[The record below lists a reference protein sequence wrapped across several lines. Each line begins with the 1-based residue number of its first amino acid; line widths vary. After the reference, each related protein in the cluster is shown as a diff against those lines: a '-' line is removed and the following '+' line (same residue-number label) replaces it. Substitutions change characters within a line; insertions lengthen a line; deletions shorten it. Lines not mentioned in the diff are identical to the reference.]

1 MKSWIY
7 LLTTLWLLTA
17 CKADTEPEPET
28 TQPVVPQH
36 VAVTFNPEAAATR
49 GPVPAGSLGT
59 DLSFRVWATKTLTGT
74 TEEAFINDNT
84 SNVVVYDDLTHY
96 WRTTGATYYWPD
108 APGALYNVAFY
119 ALYPAS
125 APTTSDIVSNKTIT
139 FDTTHPIDGNTD
151 VLYTKHQTSLSAVIS
166 SSSPAVPL
174 RFHHALTQLAF
185 QGKLSDAFI
194 TDGLQVTVGSIKV
207 CNVNSTGTLDLTTD
221 LITNPTATLWTLS
234 TPAVRTDYPLTMVSD
249 EGIVLTNTAQ
259 ALTSSSDITMVIPQV
274 LTAWDPTT
282 QCIYVVDGVST
293 KTLTTDSY
301 LAIDCKIFDT
311 QTGSYMIGDA
321 TSYETIYAPFEADP
335 GNPTVTWEPGIR
347 YTYTLSFGSGY
358 SSQGTLIGDRVLNI
372 SVSITPWDEGPVAEG
387 VAA

>member
-17 CKADTEPEPET
+17 CKVDTEPEPET

-59 DLSFRVWATKTLTGT
+59 DLSFRVWATKTLSGAT

-125 APTTSDIVSNKTIT
+125 APTTSNIVSNKTIT

-207 CNVNSTGTLDLTTD
+207 CNVNSTGDLDLAATT
-221 LITNPTATLWTLS
+221 TSLWGTLS
-234 TPAVRTDYPLTMVSD
+234 TPTDYPLTMVSD
-249 EGIVLTNTAQ
+249 EGIVLTSTAQ

-293 KTLTTDSY
+293 KALTTGSY

-335 GNPTVTWEPGIR
+335 GNPTATWEPGIR

-358 SSQGTLIGDRVLNI
+358 SSQGKLIGDRVLNI

>member
-17 CKADTEPEPET
+17 CKADTESEPET

-59 DLSFRVWATKTLTGT
+59 DLSFRVWATKTPSGTT

-108 APGALYNVAFY
+108 APGALYNVTFY

-125 APTTSDIVSNKTIT
+125 APTTSNIVSNKTIA
-139 FDTTHPIDGNTD
+139 FDATHPIDGNTD
-151 VLYTKHQTSLSAVIS
+151 VLYTKHQTSLSTVIS

-207 CNVNSTGTLDLTTD
+207 CNVNSTGDLDLAATTTS
-221 LITNPTATLWTLS
+221 LWGTL
-234 TPAVRTDYPLTMVSD
+234 
-249 EGIVLTNTAQ
+249 
-259 ALTSSSDITMVIPQV
+259 LTSTSEISMVIPQL
-274 LTAWDPTT
+274 LTPWNPVNECTY
-282 QCIYVVDGVST
+282 IVSGVST
-293 KTLTTDSY
+293 KTKT
-301 LAIDCKIFDT
+301 
-311 QTGSYMIGDA
+311 TGSYITIDCRVYDPNINQYLLGTENTFD
-321 TSYETIYAPFEADP
+321 TIYFPFSADP
-335 GNPTVTWEPGIR
+335 SDLSASWLPGYR
-347 YTYTLSFGSGY
+347 YTYTLTFGVGY
-358 SSQGTLIGDRVLNI
+358 DSQGKDIPQLQPLQI
-372 SVSITPWDEGPVAEG
+372 SVSITPWNEGPTAEG
-387 VAA
+387 IAS

>member
-59 DLSFRVWATKTLTGT
+59 DLSFRVWATKTAVGTT

-125 APTTSDIVSNKTIT
+125 APTTSDIVSNKTIA

-151 VLYTKHQTSLSAVIS
+151 VLYTKHQTSLSTVIS

-194 TDGLQVTVGSIKV
+194 TDGLQVTIGSIKV
-207 CNVNSTGTLDLTTD
+207 CSINSTGNLNLATTAS
-221 LITNPTATLWTLS
+221 PWGTLS
-234 TPAVRTDYPLTMVSD
+234 TPTDYPLTMVSD
-249 EGIVLTNTAQ
+249 EGIALTSTPQ

-293 KTLTTDSY
+293 KTLTTGSY

-321 TSYETIYAPFEADP
+321 TSYETIYAPFLADP
-335 GNPTVTWEPGIR
+335 GNPTATWEPGIR

>member
-17 CKADTEPEPET
+17 CKADTEPEPEP
-28 TQPVVPQH
+28 TQPVVPQC

-49 GPVPAGSLGT
+49 GRVPAGSLGT
-59 DLSFRVWATKTLTGT
+59 DLSFRVWATKQVTTPTLGV
-74 TEEAFINDNT
+74 EEAFINDIT

-125 APTTSDIVSNKTIT
+125 APTTSDIVSNKTIA

-207 CNVNSTGTLDLTTD
+207 CNVNSTGDLDLAATT
-221 LITNPTATLWTLS
+221 TSLWGTLS
-234 TPAVRTDYPLTMVSD
+234 TPTDYPLTMVSD
-249 EGIVLTNTAQ
+249 EGIVLTSTAQ

-293 KTLTTDSY
+293 KALTTGSY

-335 GNPTVTWEPGIR
+335 GNPTATWEPGIR

>member
-59 DLSFRVWATKTLTGT
+59 DLSFRVWATKQVTTPTLGV
-74 TEEAFINDNT
+74 EEAFINDIT

-125 APTTSDIVSNKTIT
+125 APTTSNIVSNKTIA
-139 FDTTHPIDGNTD
+139 FDATHPIDGNTD

-185 QGKLSDAFI
+185 HGKLSSDFSN
-194 TDGLQVTVGSIKV
+194 DGLQVTVGSIKV
-207 CNVNSTGTLDLTTD
+207 CNVNSTGDLDLAATT
-221 LITNPTATLWTLS
+221 TSLWGTLS
-234 TPAVRTDYPLTMVSD
+234 TPTDYPLTMVSD
-249 EGIVLTNTAQ
+249 EGIVLTSTAQ

-293 KTLTTDSY
+293 KALTTGSY

-321 TSYETIYAPFEADP
+321 TSYETIYAPFLADP
-335 GNPTVTWEPGIR
+335 GDSTAAWEPGIR

>member
-59 DLSFRVWATKTLTGT
+59 DLSFRVWATKTPTGTT

-125 APTTSDIVSNKTIT
+125 APTTSNIVSNKTIV
-139 FDTTHPIDGNTD
+139 FDATHPIDGNTD
-151 VLYTKHQTSLSAVIS
+151 VLYTKHQTSLSTVIS

-185 QGKLSDAFI
+185 QGKLSDTFI

-207 CNVNSTGTLDLTTD
+207 CNINSTGNLNLAATT
-221 LITNPTATLWTLS
+221 TTSLWGTLS
-234 TPAVRTDYPLTMVSD
+234 TPTDYPLTMVSD
-249 EGIVLTNTAQ
+249 EGIALTSTPQ

-293 KTLTTDSY
+293 KTLTTGSY

-335 GNPTVTWEPGIR
+335 GNPTATWEPGIR

-358 SSQGTLIGDRVLNI
+358 SSQGKLIGDRVLNI

>member
-17 CKADTEPEPET
+17 CKVDTEPEPET

-36 VAVTFNPEAAATR
+36 VAVTFNPEATATR

-59 DLSFRVWATKTLTGT
+59 DLSFRVWATKQVTTPTLGV
-74 TEEAFINDNT
+74 EEAFINDNT

-125 APTTSDIVSNKTIT
+125 APTTSDIVSNKTIA
-139 FDTTHPIDGNTD
+139 FDATHPIDGNTD
-151 VLYTKHQTSLSAVIS
+151 VLYTKHQTSLSTVIS

-207 CNVNSTGTLDLTTD
+207 CNVNSTGDLDLAATT
-221 LITNPTATLWTLS
+221 TSLWGTLS
-234 TPAVRTDYPLTMVSD
+234 TPTDYPLTMVSD
-249 EGIVLTNTAQ
+249 EGIVLTSTAQ

-274 LTAWDPTT
+274 LTAWDAATE
-282 QCIYVVDGVST
+282 CIYVVDGVST
-293 KTLTTDSY
+293 KTVTTGSY

-335 GNPTVTWEPGIR
+335 GNPTATWEPGIR

>member
-59 DLSFRVWATKTLTGT
+59 DLSFRVWATKTLSGAT

-125 APTTSDIVSNKTIT
+125 APTTSNIVSNKTIT

-207 CNVNSTGTLDLTTD
+207 CNVNSTGDLDLAATT
-221 LITNPTATLWTLS
+221 TSLWGTLS
-234 TPAVRTDYPLTMVSD
+234 TPTDYPLTMVSD
-249 EGIVLTNTAQ
+249 EGIVLTSTAQ

-293 KTLTTDSY
+293 KTLTTGSY

-321 TSYETIYAPFEADP
+321 TSYETIYAPFLADP
-335 GNPTVTWEPGIR
+335 DNPTAAWEPGIR

>member
-7 LLTTLWLLTA
+7 LLTTLRLLTA

-59 DLSFRVWATKTLTGT
+59 DLSFRVWATKTLSGAT

-108 APGALYNVAFY
+108 APGALYNVTFY

-125 APTTSDIVSNKTIT
+125 APTTSDIVSNKTIA

-207 CNVNSTGTLDLTTD
+207 CNVNSTGDLDLAATT
-221 LITNPTATLWTLS
+221 TSLWGTLS
-234 TPAVRTDYPLTMVSD
+234 TPTDYPLTMVSD
-249 EGIVLTNTAQ
+249 EGIVLTSTAQ

-293 KTLTTDSY
+293 KALTTGSY

-335 GNPTVTWEPGIR
+335 GNPTATWEPGIR

>member
-59 DLSFRVWATKTLTGT
+59 DLSFRVWATKTLSGAT

-125 APTTSDIVSNKTIT
+125 APTTSDIVSNKTIA

-194 TDGLQVTVGSIKV
+194 TDGLRVTVGSIKV
-207 CNVNSTGTLDLTTD
+207 CNVNSTGDLDLAATT
-221 LITNPTATLWTLS
+221 TSLWGTLS
-234 TPAVRTDYPLTMVSD
+234 TPTDYPLTMVSD
-249 EGIVLTNTAQ
+249 EGIVLTSTAQ

-293 KTLTTDSY
+293 KTLTTGSY

-321 TSYETIYAPFEADP
+321 TSYETIYAPFLADP
-335 GNPTVTWEPGIR
+335 DNPTAAWEPGIR

>member
-1 MKSWIY
+1 MMKSWIY
-7 LLTTLWLLTA
+7 LLTTLWLLTT

-59 DLSFRVWATKTLTGT
+59 DLSFRVWATKQVTTPTLGV
-74 TEEAFINDNT
+74 EEAFINDNT

-125 APTTSDIVSNKTIT
+125 APTTSNIVSNKTIV
-139 FDTTHPIDGNTD
+139 FDATHPIDGNTD
-151 VLYTKHQTSLSAVIS
+151 VLYTKHQTSLSTVIS

-207 CNVNSTGTLDLTTD
+207 CNVNSTGDLDLAATT
-221 LITNPTATLWTLS
+221 TSLWGTLS
-234 TPAVRTDYPLTMVSD
+234 TPTDYPLTMVSD
-249 EGIVLTNTAQ
+249 EGIVLTSTAQ

-293 KTLTTDSY
+293 KTLTTGSY

-321 TSYETIYAPFEADP
+321 TSYETIYAPFLADP
-335 GNPTVTWEPGIR
+335 GDSTAAWEPGIR

-358 SSQGTLIGDRVLNI
+358 SSQGKLIGDRVLNI

>member
-7 LLTTLWLLTA
+7 LLTILWLLTA
-17 CKADTEPEPET
+17 CKADTESEPET

-59 DLSFRVWATKTLTGT
+59 DLSFRVWATKTLSGAT

-108 APGALYNVAFY
+108 APGALYNVTFY

-125 APTTSDIVSNKTIT
+125 APTTSNIVSNKTIA
-139 FDTTHPIDGNTD
+139 FDATHPIDGNTD
-151 VLYTKHQTSLSAVIS
+151 VLYTKHQTSLSTVIS
-166 SSSPAVPL
+166 SSSPTVPL

-185 QGKLSDAFI
+185 HGKLSSDFSN
-194 TDGLQVTVGSIKV
+194 DGLQVTVGSIKI
-207 CNVNSTGTLDLTTD
+207 CNVNSTGDLDLAATT
-221 LITNPTATLWTLS
+221 TSLWGTLS
-234 TPAVRTDYPLTMVSD
+234 TPTDYPLTMVSD
-249 EGIVLTNTAQ
+249 EGIVLTSTAQ

-293 KTLTTDSY
+293 KALTTGSY

-335 GNPTVTWEPGIR
+335 GNPTASWEPGIR

-358 SSQGTLIGDRVLNI
+358 SSQGKLIGDRVLNI

>member
-17 CKADTEPEPET
+17 CKADTTPET
-28 TQPVVPQH
+28 TTPVVPQN

-49 GPVPAGSLGT
+49 GPVPAGNLST
-59 DLSFRVWATKTLTGT
+59 DLSFRVWATKTLSGTT

-125 APTTSDIVSNKTIT
+125 APTTSNIVSNKTIA
-139 FDTTHPIDGNTD
+139 FDATHPIDGNTD
-151 VLYTKHQTSLSAVIS
+151 VLYTKHQTSLSTVIS

-207 CNVNSTGTLDLTTD
+207 CNVNSTGDLDLAATT
-221 LITNPTATLWTLS
+221 TSLWGTLS
-234 TPAVRTDYPLTMVSD
+234 TPTDYPLTMVSD
-249 EGIVLTNTAQ
+249 EGIVLTSTAQ

-293 KTLTTDSY
+293 KTLTTGSY

-321 TSYETIYAPFEADP
+321 TSYETIYAPFLADP
-335 GNPTVTWEPGIR
+335 DDSTATWEPGIR

>member
-74 TEEAFINDNT
+74 TIEEAFINDNT

-125 APTTSDIVSNKTIT
+125 APTTSDIVSNKTIA

-194 TDGLQVTVGSIKV
+194 TDDLQVTVGSIKV
-207 CNVNSTGTLDLTTD
+207 CNVNSTGDLDLAATT
-221 LITNPTATLWTLS
+221 TSLWGTLS
-234 TPAVRTDYPLTMVSD
+234 TPTDYPLTMVSD
-249 EGIVLTNTAQ
+249 EGIVLTSTAQ

-293 KTLTTDSY
+293 KALTTGSY

-335 GNPTVTWEPGIR
+335 GNPTATWEPGIR

>member
-74 TEEAFINDNT
+74 TIEEAFINDNT

-125 APTTSDIVSNKTIT
+125 APTTSDIVSNKTIA

-207 CNVNSTGTLDLTTD
+207 RNVNSTGDLDLAATT
-221 LITNPTATLWTLS
+221 TSLWGTLS
-234 TPAVRTDYPLTMVSD
+234 TPTDYPLTMVSD
-249 EGIVLTNTAQ
+249 EGIVLTSTAQ

-293 KTLTTDSY
+293 KALTTGSY

-335 GNPTVTWEPGIR
+335 GNPTATWEPGIR

>member
-17 CKADTEPEPET
+17 RKADTEPEPET

-74 TEEAFINDNT
+74 TTEEAFINDNT

-108 APGALYNVAFY
+108 APGALYNVTFY

-125 APTTSDIVSNKTIT
+125 APTTSNIVSNKTIA
-139 FDTTHPIDGNTD
+139 FDATHPIDGNTD
-151 VLYTKHQTSLSAVIS
+151 VLYTKHLTSLSTVIS

-194 TDGLQVTVGSIKV
+194 TDDLQVTVGSIKV
-207 CNVNSTGTLDLTTD
+207 CNVNSTGDLDLAATT
-221 LITNPTATLWTLS
+221 TSLWGTLS
-234 TPAVRTDYPLTMVSD
+234 TPTDYPLTMVSD
-249 EGIVLTNTAQ
+249 EGIVLTSTAQ

-293 KTLTTDSY
+293 KALTTGSY

-335 GNPTVTWEPGIR
+335 GNPTATWEPGIR

>member
-59 DLSFRVWATKTLTGT
+59 DLSFRVWATKTLSGAT

-125 APTTSDIVSNKTIT
+125 APTTSNIVSNKTIA
-139 FDTTHPIDGNTD
+139 FDATHPIDGNTD
-151 VLYTKHQTSLSAVIS
+151 VLYTKHQTSLSTVIS
-166 SSSPAVPL
+166 SSSPTVPL

-185 QGKLSDAFI
+185 HGKLSSDFSN
-194 TDGLQVTVGSIKV
+194 DGLQVTVGSIKI
-207 CNVNSTGTLDLTTD
+207 CNVNSTGDLDLAATT
-221 LITNPTATLWTLS
+221 TSLWGTLS
-234 TPAVRTDYPLTMVSD
+234 TPTDYPLTMVSD
-249 EGIVLTNTAQ
+249 EGIVLTSTAQ

-293 KTLTTDSY
+293 KALTTGSY

-335 GNPTVTWEPGIR
+335 GNPTASWEPGIR
-347 YTYTLSFGSGY
+347 YTYALSFGSGY

>member
-59 DLSFRVWATKTLTGT
+59 DLSFRVWATKQVTTPTLGV
-74 TEEAFINDNT
+74 EEAFINDNT

-125 APTTSDIVSNKTIT
+125 APTTSNIVSNKTIA
-139 FDTTHPIDGNTD
+139 FDATHPIDGNTD

-207 CNVNSTGTLDLTTD
+207 CNVNSTGDLDLAATT
-221 LITNPTATLWTLS
+221 TSLWGTLS
-234 TPAVRTDYPLTMVSD
+234 TPTDYPLTMVSD
-249 EGIVLTNTAQ
+249 EGIVLTSTAQ

-293 KTLTTDSY
+293 KALTTGSY

-321 TSYETIYAPFEADP
+321 TSYETIYAPFLADP
-335 GNPTVTWEPGIR
+335 GNPTATWEPGIR

>member
-74 TEEAFINDNT
+74 TTEEAFINDNT

-108 APGALYNVAFY
+108 APGALYNVTFY

-207 CNVNSTGTLDLTTD
+207 CNVNSTGDLDLAATT
-221 LITNPTATLWTLS
+221 TSLWGTLS
-234 TPAVRTDYPLTMVSD
+234 TPTDYPLTMVSD

-293 KTLTTDSY
+293 KTLTTGSY

-321 TSYETIYAPFEADP
+321 TSYETIYAPFLADP
-335 GNPTVTWEPGIR
+335 DNPTATWEPGIR

-358 SSQGTLIGDRVLNI
+358 SSQGKLIGDRVLNI

>member
-74 TEEAFINDNT
+74 TTEEAFINDNT

-125 APTTSDIVSNKTIT
+125 APTTSNIVSNKTIA
-139 FDTTHPIDGNTD
+139 FDATHPIDGNTD
-151 VLYTKHQTSLSAVIS
+151 VLYTKHQTSLSTVIS

-207 CNVNSTGTLDLTTD
+207 CNINSTGNLNLAATT
-221 LITNPTATLWTLS
+221 IASLWTTLS
-234 TPAVRTDYPLTMVSD
+234 TPTDYPLTMVSD
-249 EGIVLTNTAQ
+249 EGIVLTSTAQ

-293 KTLTTDSY
+293 KTLTTGSY

-335 GNPTVTWEPGIR
+335 GNPTATWEPGIR

>member
-108 APGALYNVAFY
+108 APGALYNVTFY

-125 APTTSDIVSNKTIT
+125 APTTSNIVSNKTIA
-139 FDTTHPIDGNTD
+139 FDATHPIDGNTD

-207 CNVNSTGTLDLTTD
+207 CNINSTGNLNLATT
-221 LITNPTATLWTLS
+221 TASLWGTLS
-234 TPAVRTDYPLTMVSD
+234 TPTDYPLTMVSD
-249 EGIVLTNTAQ
+249 EGIVLTSTAQ

-293 KTLTTDSY
+293 KALTTGSY

-311 QTGSYMIGDA
+311 LTGSYMIGDA

-335 GNPTVTWEPGIR
+335 GNPTATWEPGIR

>member
-59 DLSFRVWATKTLTGT
+59 DLSFRVWATKTLSGAT

-125 APTTSDIVSNKTIT
+125 APTTSNIVSNKTIA
-139 FDTTHPIDGNTD
+139 FDATHPIDGNTD

-207 CNVNSTGTLDLTTD
+207 CNVNSTGDLDLAATT
-221 LITNPTATLWTLS
+221 TSLWGTLS
-234 TPAVRTDYPLTMVSD
+234 TPTDYPLTMVSD
-249 EGIVLTNTAQ
+249 EGIVLTSTAQ

-293 KTLTTDSY
+293 KALTTGSY

-335 GNPTVTWEPGIR
+335 GNPTATWEPGIR

>member
-59 DLSFRVWATKTLTGT
+59 DLSFRVWATKQVTTPTLGV
-74 TEEAFINDNT
+74 EEAFINDNT

-125 APTTSDIVSNKTIT
+125 APTTSNIVSNKTIA
-139 FDTTHPIDGNTD
+139 FDATHPIDGNTD

-207 CNVNSTGTLDLTTD
+207 CNVNSTGDLDLAATT
-221 LITNPTATLWTLS
+221 TSLWGTLS
-234 TPAVRTDYPLTMVSD
+234 TPTDYPLTMVSD
-249 EGIVLTNTAQ
+249 EGIVLTSTAQ

-293 KTLTTDSY
+293 KALTTGSY

-335 GNPTVTWEPGIR
+335 GNPTATWEPGIR

>member
-7 LLTTLWLLTA
+7 LLTILWLLTA

-74 TEEAFINDNT
+74 TTTEEAFINDNT

-108 APGALYNVAFY
+108 APGALYNVTFY

-125 APTTSDIVSNKTIT
+125 APTTSNIVSNKTIT

-207 CNVNSTGTLDLTTD
+207 CNVNSTGDLDLAATT
-221 LITNPTATLWTLS
+221 TSLWETLS
-234 TPAVRTDYPLTMVSD
+234 TPTDYPLTMVSD
-249 EGIVLTNTAQ
+249 EGIVLTSTAQ

-293 KTLTTDSY
+293 KTLTTGSY

-321 TSYETIYAPFEADP
+321 TSYETIYAPFLADP
-335 GNPTVTWEPGIR
+335 DDSTATWEPGIR

>member
-7 LLTTLWLLTA
+7 LRTTLWLLTA

-59 DLSFRVWATKTLTGT
+59 DLSFRVWATKTLSGAT

-108 APGALYNVAFY
+108 APGALYNVTFY

-125 APTTSDIVSNKTIT
+125 APTTSDIVSNKTIA

-207 CNVNSTGTLDLTTD
+207 CNVNSTGDLDLAATT
-221 LITNPTATLWTLS
+221 TSLWGTLS
-234 TPAVRTDYPLTMVSD
+234 TPTDYPLTMVSD
-249 EGIVLTNTAQ
+249 EGIVLTSTAQ

-293 KTLTTDSY
+293 KTLTTGSY

-335 GNPTVTWEPGIR
+335 GNPTAAWEPGIR

-358 SSQGTLIGDRVLNI
+358 SSQGKLIGDRVLNI

>member
-59 DLSFRVWATKTLTGT
+59 DLSFRVWATKTPTGTT

-125 APTTSDIVSNKTIT
+125 APTTSNIVSNKTIA
-139 FDTTHPIDGNTD
+139 FDATHPIDGNTD
-151 VLYTKHQTSLSAVIS
+151 VLYTKHQTSLSTVIS

-207 CNVNSTGTLDLTTD
+207 CNVNSTGDLDLAATT
-221 LITNPTATLWTLS
+221 TSLWGTLS
-234 TPAVRTDYPLTMVSD
+234 TPTDYPLTMVSD
-249 EGIVLTNTAQ
+249 EGIVLTSTAQ

-293 KTLTTDSY
+293 KTLTTGSY

-321 TSYETIYAPFEADP
+321 TSYETIYAPFLADP
-335 GNPTVTWEPGIR
+335 DNPTAAWEPGIR

-358 SSQGTLIGDRVLNI
+358 SSQGKLIGDRVLNI

>member
-74 TEEAFINDNT
+74 TTEEAFINDNT

-125 APTTSDIVSNKTIT
+125 APTTSNIVSNKTIT

-185 QGKLSDAFI
+185 QGKLSSDFSN
-194 TDGLQVTVGSIKV
+194 DGLQVTVGSIKV

-221 LITNPTATLWTLS
+221 LIANPTATLWTTLS
-234 TPAVRTDYPLTMVSD
+234 TPTDYPLTMVSD
-249 EGIVLTNTAQ
+249 EGIVLTSTAQ

-293 KTLTTDSY
+293 KTLTTGSY

-321 TSYETIYAPFEADP
+321 TSYETIYAPFLADP
-335 GNPTVTWEPGIR
+335 GDSTATWEPGIR

-358 SSQGTLIGDRVLNI
+358 SSQGTLIGDRILNI

>member
-59 DLSFRVWATKTLTGT
+59 DLSFRVWATKTLSGTT

-125 APTTSDIVSNKTIT
+125 APTTSNIVSNKTIT

-185 QGKLSDAFI
+185 QGKLSSDFSN
-194 TDGLQVTVGSIKV
+194 DGLQVTVGSIKV

-221 LITNPTATLWTLS
+221 LIANPTATLWTTLS
-234 TPAVRTDYPLTMVSD
+234 TPTDYPLTMVSD
-249 EGIVLTNTAQ
+249 EGIVLTSTAQ

-293 KTLTTDSY
+293 KTLTTGSY

-321 TSYETIYAPFEADP
+321 TSYETIYAPFLADP
-335 GNPTVTWEPGIR
+335 GDSTATWEPGIR

-358 SSQGTLIGDRVLNI
+358 SSQGTLIGDRILNI

>member
-59 DLSFRVWATKTLTGT
+59 DLSFRVWATKTLSGAT

-125 APTTSDIVSNKTIT
+125 APTTSNIVSNKTIT

-207 CNVNSTGTLDLTTD
+207 CNVNSTGDLDLAATT
-221 LITNPTATLWTLS
+221 TSLWGTLS
-234 TPAVRTDYPLTMVSD
+234 TPTDYPLTMVSD
-249 EGIVLTNTAQ
+249 EGIVLTSTAQ

-293 KTLTTDSY
+293 KTLTTGSY

-321 TSYETIYAPFEADP
+321 TSYETIYAPFLADP
-335 GNPTVTWEPGIR
+335 DNPTAAWEPGIR

-358 SSQGTLIGDRVLNI
+358 SSQGKLIGDRVLNI

>member
-59 DLSFRVWATKTLTGT
+59 DLSFRVWATKTPSGTT

-108 APGALYNVAFY
+108 APGALYNVTFY

-125 APTTSDIVSNKTIT
+125 APTTSNIVSNKTIA
-139 FDTTHPIDGNTD
+139 FDATHPIDGNTD
-151 VLYTKHQTSLSAVIS
+151 VLYTKHQTSLSTVIS

-207 CNVNSTGTLDLTTD
+207 CNVNSTGDLDLAATT
-221 LITNPTATLWTLS
+221 TSLWGTLS
-234 TPAVRTDYPLTMVSD
+234 TPTDYPLTMVSD
-249 EGIVLTNTAQ
+249 EGIVLTSTAQ

-293 KTLTTDSY
+293 KALTTGSY

-335 GNPTVTWEPGIR
+335 GNPTATWEPGIR

>member
-59 DLSFRVWATKTLTGT
+59 DLSFRVWATKTLSGAT

-139 FDTTHPIDGNTD
+139 FDASHPIDGNTD

-207 CNVNSTGTLDLTTD
+207 CNVNSTGDLDLAATT
-221 LITNPTATLWTLS
+221 TSLWGTLS
-234 TPAVRTDYPLTMVSD
+234 TPTDYPLTMVSD
-249 EGIVLTNTAQ
+249 EGIVLTSTAQ

-293 KTLTTDSY
+293 KALTTGSY

-321 TSYETIYAPFEADP
+321 TSYETIYAPFLADP
-335 GNPTVTWEPGIR
+335 DDSTATWEPGIR

>member
-59 DLSFRVWATKTLTGT
+59 DLSFRVWATKTAVGT
-74 TEEAFINDNT
+74 TTEAAFINDNT

-139 FDTTHPIDGNTD
+139 FDASHPIDGNTD
-151 VLYTKHQTSLSAVIS
+151 VLYTKHQTSLSTVIS

-185 QGKLSDAFI
+185 QGKLSNAFI

-207 CNVNSTGTLDLTTD
+207 CSINSTGDLDLAATT
-221 LITNPTATLWTLS
+221 TSLWGTLS
-234 TPAVRTDYPLTMVSD
+234 TPTDYPLTMVSD

-293 KTLTTDSY
+293 KALTTGSY

-321 TSYETIYAPFEADP
+321 TSYETIYAPFLADP
-335 GNPTVTWEPGIR
+335 DNPTATWEPGIR

-358 SSQGTLIGDRVLNI
+358 SSQGKLIGDRVLNI

>member
-74 TEEAFINDNT
+74 TTEEAFINDNT

-125 APTTSDIVSNKTIT
+125 APTTSDIVSNKTIA

-207 CNVNSTGTLDLTTD
+207 CNINSTGDLDLAATT
-221 LITNPTATLWTLS
+221 TSLWTTLS
-234 TPAVRTDYPLTMVSD
+234 TPTDYPLTMVSD
-249 EGIVLTNTAQ
+249 EGIVLTSTAQ
-259 ALTSSSDITMVIPQV
+259 ALTSSSDITMVIPQL
-274 LTAWDPTT
+274 LTPWDPVNECTY
-282 QCIYVVDGVST
+282 IVSGVSMKT
-293 KTLTTDSY
+293 KT
-301 LAIDCKIFDT
+301 
-311 QTGSYMIGDA
+311 TGSYITIDCRVYDPNINQYLLGTENTFD
-321 TSYETIYAPFEADP
+321 TIYFPFSADP
-335 GNPTVTWEPGIR
+335 SDLSVSWLPGYR
-347 YTYTLSFGSGY
+347 YTYTLTFGVGY
-358 SSQGTLIGDRVLNI
+358 DSQGKDIPQLQPLQI
-372 SVSITPWDEGPVAEG
+372 SVSITPWNEGPTAEG
-387 VAA
+387 IAS

>member
-59 DLSFRVWATKTLTGT
+59 DLSFRVWATKTAVGT
-74 TEEAFINDNT
+74 TTEAAFINDNT

-139 FDTTHPIDGNTD
+139 FDASHPIDGNTD
-151 VLYTKHQTSLSAVIS
+151 VLYTKHQTSLSTVIS

-185 QGKLSDAFI
+185 QGKLSNAFI

-207 CNVNSTGTLDLTTD
+207 CSINSTGDLDLAATT
-221 LITNPTATLWTLS
+221 TSLWGTLS
-234 TPAVRTDYPLTMVSD
+234 TPTDYPLTMVSD

-293 KTLTTDSY
+293 KTLTTGSY

-321 TSYETIYAPFEADP
+321 TSYETIYAPFLADP
-335 GNPTVTWEPGIR
+335 DNPTATWEPGIR

>member
-59 DLSFRVWATKTLTGT
+59 DLSFRVWATKTLSGAT

-125 APTTSDIVSNKTIT
+125 APTTSNIVSNKTIA
-139 FDTTHPIDGNTD
+139 FDATHPIDGNTD

-207 CNVNSTGTLDLTTD
+207 CNVNSTGDLDLAATT
-221 LITNPTATLWTLS
+221 TSLWGTLS
-234 TPAVRTDYPLTMVSD
+234 TPTDYPLTMVSD
-249 EGIVLTNTAQ
+249 EGIFLTSTAQ

-293 KTLTTDSY
+293 KALTTGSY

-321 TSYETIYAPFEADP
+321 TSYETIYAPFLADP
-335 GNPTVTWEPGIR
+335 DNPTAAWEPGIR

-372 SVSITPWDEGPVAEG
+372 SVSIPPWAEGPVAEG

>member
-74 TEEAFINDNT
+74 TTEEAFINDIT

-108 APGALYNVAFY
+108 APGALYNVTFY

-125 APTTSDIVSNKTIT
+125 APTTSDIVSNKTIA
-139 FDTTHPIDGNTD
+139 FDATHPIDGNTD
-151 VLYTKHQTSLSAVIS
+151 VLYTKHQTSLSTVIS

-207 CNVNSTGTLDLTTD
+207 CNVNSTGDLDLAATT
-221 LITNPTATLWTLS
+221 TSLWGTLS
-234 TPAVRTDYPLTMVSD
+234 TPTDYPLTMVSD
-249 EGIVLTNTAQ
+249 EGIVLTSTAQ

-293 KTLTTDSY
+293 KALTTGSY

-335 GNPTVTWEPGIR
+335 GNPTATWEPGIR